1 MLAVLVSAVLVGM
14 GLWVSR
20 TVSRAW
26 QVSARGLG
34 AGFVVA
40 AREQLRGPTAPD
52 AATLEKFVDEHRSE
66 GLRYVGLISNDGKGV
81 VLAQAGTAKGET
93 LELGSF
99 SFVAGRA
106 RLVSFLPRR
115 DRVAGAPEVSPSTEP
130 AARATPGE
138 PAARPAGAPDRTT
151 LVEPAAR
158 PALLV
163 YEFTPLIANQLRSDA
178 RMLIVVMVVASL
190 VLIGLALWV
199 LRGTRVRERLLLE
212 LERGRRLAALGEMSA
227 VLAHELRNPLASL
240 KGHAQLLV
248 EALEDGGA
256 PRKKADRVV
265 NESVRLETLA
275 NDLLEFVR
283 TGELHRAPTEPGEL
297 VRGAVSEV
305 GAERFT
311 VEVAEGLGKPA
322 LDGARLRMALTNV
335 LRNAAQASPEGR
347 VAEVRVGRDG
357 GAVTVVVRDHGGGI
371 PAGEEKAIFEPFH
384 TKRVRG
390 VGLGLA
396 IARRIVELHGGTIE
410 ARNHKT
416 GGAELTISLPEQS

>member
-40 AREQLRGPTAPD
+40 AREQLKGPTAPD
-52 AATLEKFVDEHRSE
+52 AAALGRFVEEHRDE

-81 VLAQAGTAKGET
+81 VLAQAGKPKGDT
-93 LELGSF
+93 IELGSF
-99 SFVAGRA
+99 SFVGGRA
-106 RLVSFLPRR
+106 RLVSFMPRR
-115 DRVAGAPEVSPSTEP
+115 DKLAGAPEASPSAGP
-130 AARATPGE
+130 AP
-138 PAARPAGAPDRTT
+138 
-151 LVEPAAR
+151 R

-163 YEFTPLIANQLRSDA
+163 YEFTPVIANQLRSDA

-199 LRGTRVRERLLLE
+199 LRGTRARERLLVE

-265 NESVRLETLA
+265 SESLRLETLA

-311 VEVAEGLGKPA
+311 VEVAEGLGKPP

-347 VAEVRVGRDG
+347 AAEVRVGRDG
-357 GAVTVVVRDHGGGI
+357 GMVTVVVRDHGGGI

-410 ARNHKT
+410 ARNHQT
-416 GGAELTISLPEQS
+416 GGAELTISLPEHS